1 MRTVST
7 WSLHRTLG
15 RFVAPDSAVQGG
27 HFREGPSAPRG
38 LSLLELP
45 EALRRHGFDALQI
58 CHFHLPLTDPS
69 YLADLRAALGD
80 AGITLEALLVDDGDL
95 TAPEQAD
102 RIDAWMEH
110 WLEVGRT
117 LGATRAR
124 LQVGRAAPTPE
135 VIAASASR
143 LVRIAGEHPDIRIV
157 IENDRGTLRDA
168 YALLALLAA
177 TDGAVGL
184 LLDTGNWQGP
194 QAETDMARVAP
205 MAETCHAKCRFTGS
219 EPEADEFGRALR
231 ILKDAG
237 YAGPLALIY
246 DGPDDDE
253 WDKLEIVAA
262 LCDEVF
268 GDVGSVPVAP

>member
-27 HFREGPSAPRG
+27 PFREGPAESRG

-58 CHFHLPLTDPS
+58 CHFHLPSTEPS
-69 YLADLRAALGD
+69 YLADLSAALDD

-102 RIDAWMEH
+102 RIGAWMEH

-135 VIAASASR
+135 VIAAAASR

-168 YALLALLAA
+168 DALLALLAA

-219 EPEADEFGRALR
+219 EPEADEFGRALH